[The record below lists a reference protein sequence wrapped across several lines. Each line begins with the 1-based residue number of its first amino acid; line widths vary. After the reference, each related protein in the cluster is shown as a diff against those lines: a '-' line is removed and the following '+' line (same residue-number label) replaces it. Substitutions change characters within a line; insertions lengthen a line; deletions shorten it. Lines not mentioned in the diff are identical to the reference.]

1 MRENNRSH
9 SLTGFLLLPQS
20 LVPSY
25 RGIDRTS
32 IFAVEA
38 ELSHRPVGPVR
49 SPFEPALIEGE
60 MDPSYV
66 PKKGDNAIW
75 PFYSPGWR
83 RDAYRLY
90 EESMVDDGKWDPILL
105 CSRGIAQRIREIIEP
120 HIGPHEIVACEI
132 LELNSIRSDEAG
144 EKATFLGYDVAY
156 PPGGDYYSAINNGL
170 FGDEYSYSGR
180 QGPLHELVAEYQSL
194 LNQFGLFPNTKPI
207 LAYVRRF
214 KELVLS
220 EADSDFLIYKL
231 GIA

>member
-1 MRENNRSH
+1 MN
-9 SLTGFLLLPQS
+9 GFLLLPQN
-20 LVPSY
+20 LVPGY
-25 RGIDRTS
+25 RSIERTS
-32 IFAVEA
+32 QFAVEA

-60 MDPSYV
+60 MDLSYMR
-66 PKKGDNAIW
+66 KKGDNSIW
-75 PFYSPGWR
+75 PFFSPGWR

-90 EESMVDDGKWDPILL
+90 EENMVDDGKWDPILL
-105 CSRGIAQRIREIIEP
+105 RSREVAQRIREIIEP

-132 LELNSIRSDEAG
+132 LELSFMPSDEAG

-180 QGPLHELVAEYQSL
+180 QGPPPELVAEYRLL

-214 KELVLS
+214 KELSPS
-220 EADSDFLIYKL
+220 EADSDFVVYKL
-231 GIA
+231 GMT

>member
-1 MRENNRSH
+1 MIMPTH
-9 SLTGFLLLPQS
+9 GFLLLPQS

-32 IFAVEA
+32 IFAVDA
-38 ELSHRPVGPVR
+38 ELSHRPVGPVH

-90 EESMVDDGKWDPILL
+90 VENMVDDGKWDPILL
-105 CSRGIAQRIREIIEP
+105 CSRGVAQRIREIIEP

-132 LELNSIRSDEAG
+132 LELNSIPSDEAE

-170 FGDEYSYSGR
+170 FGDEYAS
-180 QGPLHELVAEYQSL
+180 PELVAEYRSL
-194 LNQFGLFPNTKPI
+194 LNQFGLFPNIKPI
-207 LAYVRRF
+207 PSYVRRF
-214 KELVLS
+214 KELVPS
-220 EADSDFLIYKL
+220 EADSEFCVYKL
-231 GIA
+231 VTA